1 MLMTSAK
8 VFETN
13 LEHLTKNQYG
23 YNHSIKFIHA
33 SDIHLGSHQYRN
45 DYRANDFIFAF
56 EEIFIFSSY
65 PSSGFFV
72 IGGRCFYILRNA
84 TWEINQNS

>member
-8 VFETN
+8 VFEPN
-13 LEHLTKNQYG
+13 LENLTKNQYG
-23 YNHSIKFIHA
+23 NNHLTKFIHA

-56 EEIFIFSSY
+56 EEILSIA
-65 PSSGFFV
+65 V
-72 IGGRCFYILRNA
+72 IHRVDFLL
-84 TWEINQNS
+84 WEINQNS